1 MSISSMC
8 ATWRELKLPDIQAE
22 MDQTATDLANRK
34 DESGINIKSKFLASF
49 KFIINLT
56 TLVNNFLENSRKKLI
71 AESKKFKK
79 DTADEHRKAVAPL
92 LKLFQGEIDAL
103 SKRSKAAEAAF
114 LSIYK
119 VLNIKYRKN
128 LK

>member
-1 MSISSMC
+1 MGDEEDRAQLEEMTE
-8 ATWRELKLPDIQAE
+8 AQREKILYERTERREAMKKRWEIEKVKWGALSCQ
-22 MDQTATDLANRK
+22 
-34 DESGINIKSKFLASF
+34 SF
-49 KFIINLT
+49 C
-56 TLVNNFLENSRKKLI
+56 FLENSRKKLI

-119 VLNIKYRKN
+119 VLNINYRKN
-128 LK
+128 